1 MIDIYAFIIKE
12 GPVRFRHIV
21 VECRKQGFNASF
33 RVIDRTLQR
42 LRRRGWIVY
51 SKEGWKHR

>member
-12 GPVRFRHIV
+12 GPVRFSQIEH
-21 VECRKQGFNASF
+21 ECRKADSNLSF
-33 RVIDRTLQR
+33 RVIDLILQR